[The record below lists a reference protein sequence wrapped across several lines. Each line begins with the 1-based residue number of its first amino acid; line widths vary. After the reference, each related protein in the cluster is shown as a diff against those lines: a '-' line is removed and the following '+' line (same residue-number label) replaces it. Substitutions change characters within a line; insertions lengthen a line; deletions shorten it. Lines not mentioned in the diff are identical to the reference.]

1 MMGWTGGGVAQD
13 GPEPTVPMGIG
24 CDGMSIQ
31 ILFIVGLIL
40 ALAAAGWLYRDN
52 GRLRARLLRLS
63 RTAQSKHQY
72 YQDLEHHH
80 QGEAD
85 LRERTEEK
93 LRSYLQLMDA
103 LINTIPNPIFFKDVD
118 GVFRGCNQAF
128 ARDIVGLT
136 RDRIIGSRA
145 EELAGSLPDELVTCL
160 KRNRVSKNA
169 FEAEIPCADGRRRD
183 FLFNTAPVAGE
194 GPEKSGSVGVML
206 DLTEKNRAARE
217 RAQKEKFIGVLE
229 TAGAVCHE
237 LNQPLQVISGY
248 AELML
253 VDLNREDKHY
263 ELAEQ
268 ILEQVERIADITGK
282 LQKITRYKTVDYGRH
297 AKIIDIHQSSQD

>member
-1 MMGWTGGGVAQD
+1 
-13 GPEPTVPMGIG
+13 
-24 CDGMSIQ
+24 MSIQ
-31 ILFIVGLIL
+31 VLFIVVLTL
-40 ALAAAGWLYRDN
+40 VLAAAGWLYRDN
-52 GRLRARLLRLS
+52 GRLRARLMQLS
-63 RTAQSKHQY
+63 RTAQSKQQY

-93 LRSYLQLMDA
+93 LRSYLHLMDA

-136 RDRIIGSRA
+136 RDRIIGCRA
-145 EELAGSLPDELVTCL
+145 EELVGSLPDELVTCL
-160 KRNRVSKNA
+160 KCDGATKSA

-183 FLFNTAPVAGE
+183 FLFSTAPVAGE
-194 GPEKSGSVGVML
+194 ELEKSGSIGVML

-297 AKIIDIHQSSQD
+297 AKIIDIHQSSED

>member
-1 MMGWTGGGVAQD
+1 
-13 GPEPTVPMGIG
+13 
-24 CDGMSIQ
+24 MSIQ
-31 ILFIVGLIL
+31 FLVMVVLML
-40 ALAAAGWLYRDN
+40 ALVAASAWLYRDN
-52 GRLRARLLRLS
+52 GRLRARLMRLS
-63 RTAQSKHQY
+63 RTAQSKQQY
-72 YQDLEHHH
+72 YQDIEQHH

-93 LRSYLQLMDA
+93 LRSYLHLMDA
-103 LINTIPNPIFFKDVD
+103 LINTIPNPIFFKDAD

-128 ARDIVGLT
+128 AKDIVGLT
-136 RDRIIGSRA
+136 RDRIIGCRA

-160 KRNRVSKNA
+160 KRNRATKSA
-169 FEAEIPCADGRRRD
+169 FEAEIPCADGQRRD
-183 FLFNTAPVAGE
+183 FLFSTAPVAGE
-194 GPEKSGSVGVML
+194 DPEKSGSIGVML

-253 VDLNREDKHY
+253 VDLKREDKHY

-297 AKIIDIHQSSQD
+297 AKIIDIHQSSED

>member
-1 MMGWTGGGVAQD
+1 
-13 GPEPTVPMGIG
+13 
-24 CDGMSIQ
+24 MSIQ
-31 ILFIVGLIL
+31 VLIIGVLML
-40 ALAAAGWLYRDN
+40 ALAAAGWFYWDN
-52 GRLRARLLRLS
+52 GRLRARLMRLS

-72 YQDLEHHH
+72 YQDAEQHH
-80 QGEAD
+80 QGEVD

-93 LRSYLQLMDA
+93 LRSYLHLMDA
-103 LINTIPNPIFFKDVD
+103 LINTIPNPIFFKDAD

-136 RDRIIGSRA
+136 RDRIIGCRA
-145 EELAGSLPDELVTCL
+145 EELAESLPDELVTCL
-160 KRNRVSKNA
+160 KRNRATKSA

-183 FLFNTAPVAGE
+183 FLFNTAPVTGGE
-194 GPEKSGSVGVML
+194 GLERSGSIGVML

-248 AELML
+248 AELMM
-253 VDLNREDKHY
+253 VDLSRGDKHY

-297 AKIIDIHQSSQD
+297 AKIIDIHQSSED

>member
-1 MMGWTGGGVAQD
+1 M
-13 GPEPTVPMGIG
+13 
-24 CDGMSIQ
+24 
-31 ILFIVGLIL
+31 
-40 ALAAAGWLYRDN
+40 
-52 GRLRARLLRLS
+52 S
-63 RTAQSKHQY
+63 RTAQSKHQH
-72 YQDLEHHH
+72 YQGLETQQ
-80 QGEAD
+80 QGETE
-85 LRERTEEK
+85 LRQRTEEK
-93 LRSYLQLMDA
+93 LRSYLHLLDA

-136 RDRIIGSRA
+136 RDRIIGCRA
-145 EELAGSLPDELVTCL
+145 EELAESLPDALVICL
-160 KRNRVSKNA
+160 KRNRATKKA

-183 FLFNTAPVAGE
+183 FLFNTAPVDGE
-194 GPEKSGSVGVML
+194 GPENSGSIGVML

-253 VDLNREDKHY
+253 VDLGSGDKHF

-297 AKIIDIHQSSQD
+297 AKIIDIHQSSGD

>member
-1 MMGWTGGGVAQD
+1 
-13 GPEPTVPMGIG
+13 
-24 CDGMSIQ
+24 
-31 ILFIVGLIL
+31 
-40 ALAAAGWLYRDN
+40 
-52 GRLRARLLRLS
+52 LS
-63 RTAQSKHQY
+63 RTAQSINKY
-72 YQDLEHHH
+72 YQEIESHH

-85 LRERTEEK
+85 LRQRTEEK

-136 RDRIIGSRA
+136 RDRIIGRR
-145 EELAGSLPDELVTCL
+145 PDELGGNVSGDLVSCL
-160 KRNRVSKNA
+160 KRHGLPNTA
-169 FEAEIPCADGRRRD
+169 FEAQIPCADGRRRD
-183 FLFNTAPVAGE
+183 FLFSTAPVAGE
-194 GPEKSGSVGVML
+194 GLDGTGNVGVML
-206 DLTEKNRAARE
+206 DLTEKNRAARD
-217 RAQKEKFIGVLE
+217 RAQKEKFQGVLE

-248 AELML
+248 AELMM
-253 VDLNREDKHY
+253 VDLAQGDKHFG
-263 ELAEQ
+263 LAEQ

-297 AKIIDIHQSSQD
+297 AKIFDIHQSSGD